1 MMKDKETFVGPCSK
15 FVDGQGW
22 TTEIP
27 VEMLKEKG
35 YIKIKDLNEK
45 FVSLKAVNIAENSPK
60 AMKMLVESVG
70 CVQKDTAKEILQKI
84 TEKDHKLLTWEYGV
98 GYMDCMQNLKSVISE
113 YGVEVE
119 E

>member
-45 FVSLKAVNIAENSPK
+45 FVSLKAVKVAENSPK

-70 CVQKDTAKEILQKI
+70 CVQKDTAKEICDLI
-84 TEKDHKLLTWEYGV
+84 LEYWKV
-98 GYMDCMQNLKSVISE
+98 DAFVDCSWVIEVISE
-113 YGVEVE
+113 KYGVDLGE
-119 E
+119 